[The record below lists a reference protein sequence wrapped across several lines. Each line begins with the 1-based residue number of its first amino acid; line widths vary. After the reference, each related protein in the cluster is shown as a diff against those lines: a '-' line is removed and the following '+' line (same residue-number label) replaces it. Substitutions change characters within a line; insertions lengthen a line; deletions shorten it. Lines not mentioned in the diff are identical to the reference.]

1 MAEPDWVWLYARHRD
16 LKDTLVS
23 VMATVLGDTR
33 PNGPVAT
40 RHMANELSCKGMHM
54 LLAED
59 NPVNVKLMKV
69 HLKAFGCTFDAVT
82 NGQDACD
89 ALKENNYDVVLMD
102 VQMPVM
108 NGLDATQ
115 IIRKEINSQ
124 VPIIAVTASALWMI
138 SCPNP
143 SMPKHLRRNYGD
155 GGRLKNAY
163 KRGLGFGIYDR
174 LDEWG
179 YGHESV
185 NHAAGDYARDDDGDG
200 FCEVHN

>member
-1 MAEPDWVWLYARHRD
+1 MAEPDWVWLYARHRERSKRVD
-16 LKDTLVS
+16 DGQPIDVILLGISNSNTHLAAIVREIKGDYPLKHTKLVAICS
-23 VMATVLGDTR
+23 E
-33 PNGPVAT
+33 P
-40 RHMANELSCKGMHM
+40 
-54 LLAED
+54 
-59 NPVNVKLMKV
+59 
-69 HLKAFGCTFDAVT
+69 LKAFGCTFDAVT

-155 GGRLKNAY
+155 GGRLKKAY

-185 NHAAGDYARDDDGDG
+185 NHAAGEYARDDDGDG